1 MPLPNYGYYNKE
13 KKEKQQLKY
22 EMAPEYVDV
31 EDEDSLRG
39 SGRKDSRKKG
49 RVTTGTIDIDLERKL
64 VMHKEKDANIWKP
77 PEIDHKEVEECK
89 KFKAPAHQNLKR
101 EVRSTLDSLI
111 SGNKAKQL
119 QTTKDSEL
127 AKPIPISRTS
137 LNSTSPSS
145 FQPLNREITTTGVSI
160 QPKGTYQ
167 LNSKKSLGSYS
178 DNNDSKVS
186 ASTSSYSYSMS
197 SSSASSSF
205 RY

>member
-13 KKEKQQLKY
+13 KKEKQQFKY

-39 SGRKDSRKKG
+39 TGRKESRKKG

-119 QTTKDSEL
+119 QTTKDSEP
-127 AKPIPISRTS
+127 KPLPRTS
-137 LNSTSPSS
+137 LPTSSASSS
-145 FQPLNREITTTGVSI
+145 FQPLNREITKTGVSI

-167 LNSKKSLGSYS
+167 LNSKKSLGSFS
-178 DNNDSKVS
+178 DNDNKVS
-186 ASTSSYSYSMS
+186 ATTSSYSYSMS
-197 SSSASSSF
+197 SSSASF

>member
-1 MPLPNYGYYNKE
+1 MPTFGSPPKLTT
-13 KKEKQQLKY
+13 KKSKNARNSKLRLIRQILKSQTY
-22 EMAPEYVDV
+22 ADPEMQI
-31 EDEDSLRG
+31 SHF
-39 SGRKDSRKKG
+39 SF
-49 RVTTGTIDIDLERKL
+49 KL
-64 VMHKEKDANIWKP
+64 
-77 PEIDHKEVEECK
+77 
-89 KFKAPAHQNLKR
+89 QNLKR

-119 QTTKDSEL
+119 QTTKDSES

-178 DNNDSKVS
+178 DKNDSKVS